1 MGVRSLRLASIAFPA
16 KHGTQGHGVSCI
28 CLCKNI
34 IGKNREAL
42 R

>member
-1 MGVRSLRLASIAFPA
+1 MGVRSLRPASTAFSA

-28 CLCKNI
+28 CLSKNI
-34 IGKNREAL
+34 IGKNREAC

>member
-1 MGVRSLRLASIAFPA
+1 MGFRRSRPASIAFPA

-28 CLCKNI
+28 CLSKKI
-34 IGKNREAL
+34 IGKNREAC